1 MNCPQH
7 KNNHESISHKMQRI
21 GVLCCGFKSIFTGTA
36 ALQHE
41 MCWKDGWW
49 MCAWAG
55 SALWLSAPTPRSLE
69 TCCKVVLWS
78 YKGIRRNQP
87 WELFVFQCLPKDV
100 CCVWW
105 SSCIMEQLLRACFSI
120 SGGFSLFEDSTNTKK
135 KQDRFLLFLLFLNAS
150 AEKVHRFGKMKV
162 LSSRT
167 STAAASITDPL
178 LQGCLLM

>member
-1 MNCPQH
+1 MSPFLIRCS
-7 KNNHESISHKMQRI
+7 ELVSF
-21 GVLCCGFKSIFTGTA
+21 VV
-36 ALQHE
+36 ALNLFSRALRPFS
-41 MCWKDGWW
+41 MRCAGRMGDG
-49 MCAWAG
+49 CVHGQAV
-55 SALWLSAPTPRSLE
+55 LSAPTPRSLE

-78 YKGIRRNQP
+78 YKRIRRNQP

-105 SSCIMEQLLRACFSI
+105 TSCIMEQLLRACFSI

-135 KQDRFLLFLLFLNAS
+135 NQDRFLLFLLFLNAS
-150 AEKVHRFGKMKV
+150 AEKVHRLGKMKV